1 MFAPHLQVNF
11 VQAMPLVVDAI
22 QAKVVPFLH
31 GSPAIGKSALV
42 HLLAERYNLCIIDV
56 RLSQCDPVDLNGF
69 PMVDSSKNLAHYV
82 PMDLFPLESTE
93 LPINSKTGKK
103 YAGWVLF
110 LDEMNSAPLSV
121 QAAAY
126 KVVLDRQVGMF
137 KLHKQVA
144 IICAGNLD
152 TDGAITN
159 PMSTAMISRLVH
171 LHVRED
177 LAVWVDWAEKQGFD
191 TRLTSFL
198 QFRPACFY
206 TFDPANPERV
216 YAAPRPWEF
225 ANRFLK
231 LWENVSKEKMP
242 LLAGT
247 VSEGVAVEFRAFCAL
262 RDNLPSLYEISQK
275 PDDVRV
281 PADPGTLYAMTG
293 ALAEYANL
301 DNILNLLKY
310 IDRMPAE
317 HQIITMKSLI
327 RRKPDLKSNGA
338 INQWAIDHADLFF

>member
-22 QAKVVPFLH
+22 RAKVVPFLH

-42 HLLAERYNLCIIDV
+42 HLLADRYNLCIIDV

-69 PMVDSSKNLAHYV
+69 AMVDQVRNLAHYV
-82 PMDLFPLESTE
+82 PMDLFPLSSTE
-93 LPINSKTGKK
+93 FPTNPKTNQK
-103 YAGWVLF
+103 YAGWILF
-110 LDEMNSAPLSV
+110 LDEMNSASMSV
-121 QAAAY
+121 QCAAY
-126 KVVLDRQVGMF
+126 KVVLDRAVGMH
-137 KLHKQVA
+137 KLHDKVA
-144 IICAGNLD
+144 IVCAGNLD

-177 LAVWVDWAEKQGFD
+177 LSVWVDWAEKKGFD
-191 TRLTSFL
+191 SRITSFL
-198 QFRPACFY
+198 EFRPACFY

-225 ANRFLK
+225 ADRFLK
-231 LWENVSKEKMP
+231 IWEDVKAEKMP

-247 VSEGVAVEFRAFCAL
+247 VSESVAVEFRAFCAL
-262 RDNLPSLYEISQK
+262 RHNLPSLYEISQS
-275 PDDVRV
+275 PDTARL

-293 ALAEYANL
+293 ALADYANV
-301 DNILNLLKY
+301 DNIINLLKY
-310 IDRMPAE
+310 IDRLPAE
-317 HQIITMKSLI
+317 FQIITMKSLI
-327 RRKPDLKSNGA
+327 RRKPDLKGNTVISK
-338 INQWAIDHADLFF
+338 WAIEHADLFF

>member
-11 VQAMPLVVDAI
+11 VQAMPLVADAI
-22 QAKVVPFLH
+22 RAKVVPFLH
-31 GSPAIGKSALV
+31 GSPAIGKSALIN
-42 HLLAERYNLCIIDV
+42 LLAARYNLCIIDV

-69 PMVDSSKNLAHYV
+69 AMVDQVRNIAHYV
-82 PMDLFPLESTE
+82 PMDVFPLQSTE
-93 LPINSKTGKK
+93 LPINPKTGKQ
-103 YAGWVLF
+103 YDGWVLF
-110 LDEMNSAPLSV
+110 FDEMNSAPLSV

-126 KVVLDRQVGMF
+126 KVTLDRQVGMH
-137 KLHKQVA
+137 KLHDKVA
-144 IICAGNLD
+144 MVCAGNLD

-177 LAVWVDWAEKQGFD
+177 LAVWLDWAEKQK
-191 TRLTSFL
+191 LSSLITSFL
-198 QFRPACFY
+198 EFKPNCFY

-225 ANRFLK
+225 ADRLLK
-231 LWENVSKEKMP
+231 IWTTVTKEKMP

-262 RDNLPSLYEISQK
+262 RDNLPSLYEISQN
-275 PDDVRV
+275 PDLARV

-293 ALAEYANL
+293 ALAEYAKL
-301 DNILNLLKY
+301 DNIVNLLKY

-327 RRKPDLKSNGA
+327 RRKPELKSNGA